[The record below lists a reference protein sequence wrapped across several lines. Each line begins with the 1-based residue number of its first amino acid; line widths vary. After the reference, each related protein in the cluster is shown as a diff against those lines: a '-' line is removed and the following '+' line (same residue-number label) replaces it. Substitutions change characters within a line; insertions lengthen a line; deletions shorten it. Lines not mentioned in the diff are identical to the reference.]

1 MAQEPAK
8 MATPF
13 ERARMQRVSKAAME
27 TPLLNGIR
35 CANQMHFRSHQGIAH
50 KSAFWTYM
58 LAVSGV

>member
-35 CANQMHFRSHQGIAH
+35 CALQMHFKIESE
-50 KSAFWTYM
+50 
-58 LAVSGV
+58 